1 MTQTNSAL
9 DTDQLII
16 EVSELDNLRKVINM
30 HKQMGEQ
37 LGLPIDEYGNP
48 LTDSSPYTCCLAKIL
63 HCFGI
68 IKLFRC

>member
-1 MTQTNSAL
+1 MTQNNSAL
-9 DTDQLII
+9 ETDQLII
-16 EVSELDNLRKVINM
+16 DVSELDNLREVINM

-48 LTDSSPYTCCLAKIL
+48 LTDSAPYTCCLAKIL
-63 HCFGI
+63 PCFDF